1 MSYLQNSHSLF
12 NPKNQTDKTQLI
24 KEFITTPYEKV
35 VSILND
41 IKKVLAINPKNQKY
55 LTQLNW
61 VIEIISSHSLYTYE
75 ILNQK
80 EKVEKI
86 QKEIPEFKHLI
97 EFLSDPNEQF
107 TQRNNQI
114 LKNTYISN
122 KNNSDDLGIMTPSR
136 NTKRKKQMTISFPKY
151 PNEEDKA
158 ISSSFERQSSHFL
171 TNRSNFTNNS
181 NDNSNPL
188 PSPKTPLTINSLRE
202 MADKGLLTSYIDNND
217 GVSPSDKLIFDEED
231 DSSSRS
237 NDNFNSNNNTI
248 LPIHNELNVEAKDV
262 LSFSFDIFSLKE
274 KVGYSNVM
282 LVVGKMIYD
291 YFGFDDNILNANK
304 LDSFL
309 TSLSGRY
316 YQHVPYHNAI
326 HGADVTQTVAMFIIN
341 SNLEEKAF
349 TNVNDIVSIITAC
362 LGHDVGHPGLNN
374 NFHMNALTDIAI
386 TYNDISILENFHAA
400 TLFTILRKKE
410 NNIFDHYNDFDYKLL
425 RKRIISQILATDM
438 MQHGKVL
445 GVIKGKISNGT
456 EVVNKNSKNIFDEQ
470 EALFDFIVHAGD
482 IAHNAKSF
490 KISVKWVELL
500 SNEFW
505 NQGDKEKGLNIQV
518 SFLCDRN
525 DTDVPKSQVG
535 FIKAFI
541 LPVFEVVTSIFP
553 SLNVYLENA
562 NANLEIWNNLSKEG
576 RKTGFTPE
584 KRKSTRSNED
594 KSIQYNSNTSN
605 SNNIGNIKKNKI
617 VFG

>member
-1 MSYLQNSHSLF
+1 MSYLQNSLF

-35 VSILND
+35 ISILND

-61 VIEIISSHSLYTYE
+61 VIEIITSHSLYTYE

-136 NTKRKKQMTISFPKY
+136 NTKRKKQMTISFPKHS
-151 PNEEDKA
+151 NEEDKS

-188 PSPKTPLTINSLRE
+188 PSPKTPLTIKSLRE
-202 MADKGLLTSYIDNND
+202 MADKGLLTSYIDNNE

-262 LSFSFDIFSLKE
+262 LSVSFDIFSLKE

-291 YFGFDDNILNANK
+291 YFGFDDTILNANK

-341 SNLEEKAF
+341 SNLEE
-349 TNVNDIVSIITAC
+349 
-362 LGHDVGHPGLNN
+362 
-374 NFHMNALTDIAI
+374 
-386 TYNDISILENFHAA
+386 
-400 TLFTILRKKE
+400 
-410 NNIFDHYNDFDYKLL
+410 
-425 RKRIISQILATDM
+425 
-438 MQHGKVL
+438 
-445 GVIKGKISNGT
+445 
-456 EVVNKNSKNIFDEQ
+456 
-470 EALFDFIVHAGD
+470 
-482 IAHNAKSF
+482 
-490 KISVKWVELL
+490 
-500 SNEFW
+500 
-505 NQGDKEKGLNIQV
+505 
-518 SFLCDRN
+518 
-525 DTDVPKSQVG
+525 
-535 FIKAFI
+535 
-541 LPVFEVVTSIFP
+541 
-553 SLNVYLENA
+553 
-562 NANLEIWNNLSKEG
+562 
-576 RKTGFTPE
+576 
-584 KRKSTRSNED
+584 
-594 KSIQYNSNTSN
+594 
-605 SNNIGNIKKNKI
+605 
-617 VFG
+617 